1 MSSELPSTAV
11 PLGITDPVAK
21 ARAELTAAL
30 AAIEHKANLPKRLIV
45 ATDRLSLR
53 ARDFARRSPQGAA
66 AAAIGVAAATG
77 ALVWGV
83 ARLLSR

>member
-30 AAIEHKANLPKRLIV
+30 AAIEQKANVPKRLFV
-45 ATDRLSLR
+45 ASEKASRR
-53 ARDFARRSPQGAA
+53 ARDFADRNPAGAA
-66 AAAIGVAAATG
+66 AAAVGVAVAVGTV
-77 ALVWGV
+77 VWGV

>member
-1 MSSELPSTAV
+1 MNSELPSTAV

-30 AAIEHKANLPKRLIV
+30 AAIEHKANVPKRLIV
-45 ATDRLSLR
+45 ATDKLSYR

-66 AAAIGVAAATG
+66 AAAVGVAAVVGTV
-77 ALVWGV
+77 VWGV